1 MATPTAN
8 TERERL
14 LKLADEYRDKGY
26 EVSFHPS
33 PEDLPDFLRNY
44 SPDLIVR
51 RGNEAVVVEVK
62 SRSSLDSSSTQY
74 LRNLAQSIEQYPG
87 WRFELVMTNSEEII
101 NIPQDEGSLQAH
113 EIQSRL
119 QVARR
124 LSVEHPESALLYLGL

>member
-74 LRNLAQSIEQYPG
+74 LRNLAQSIE
-87 WRFELVMTNSEEII
+87 
-101 NIPQDEGSLQAH
+101 
-113 EIQSRL
+113 
-119 QVARR
+119 
-124 LSVEHPESALLYLGL
+124 